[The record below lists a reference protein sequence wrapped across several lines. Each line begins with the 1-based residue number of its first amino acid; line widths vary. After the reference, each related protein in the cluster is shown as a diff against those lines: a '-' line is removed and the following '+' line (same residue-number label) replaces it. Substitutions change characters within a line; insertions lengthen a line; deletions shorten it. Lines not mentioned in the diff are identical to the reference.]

1 MGNQLAAWLALGTFV
16 LLAGCSSP
24 ESGSAGSPG
33 ARLDA
38 SSRPVM
44 TPAMLE
50 RGRGL
55 YKASCAACHGDG
67 GKGDGAA
74 AGIFRPPPTDHTDR
88 AYMETMNDEELAKVI
103 QLGGAVRGKSLMPGN
118 PQIRGEDLEALVAF
132 TRSLSTSATSAQP

>member
-1 MGNQLAAWLALGTFV
+1 MRHQLAAGLALGTFV

-24 ESGSAGSPG
+24 ATGSAGSPG

-38 SSRPVM
+38 SSRPVV

-50 RGRGL
+50 HGRGL
-55 YKASCAACHGDG
+55 YKTSCAACHGDG

-74 AGIFRPPPTDHTDR
+74 AGIFKPPPTDHTNR
-88 AYMETMNDEELAKVI
+88 AYMETMNDEELARVI
-103 QLGGAVRGKSLMPGN
+103 QMGGAMRGKPLMPSN

-132 TRSLSTSATSAQP
+132 TRSLSTSAQP